1 MTVLTPKGSPMCTS
15 MHTCAERMLS
25 FLCLVATRLDLRP
38 QGQPCLFSLL
48 SGSVLS

>member
-25 FLCLVATRLDLRP
+25 FLCLVATRRISDLRA
-38 QGQPCLFSLL
+38 SLVSSL
-48 SGSVLS
+48 SLVEVC